1 MIRALFDGIGRVLSA
16 PALVGG
22 VYLVTLLLAAPLTLA
37 LHDAIAAHLGASAAA
52 DQAVAGVHWE
62 WWEEFQAQARGFE
75 RTFTPSIIGFG
86 AVLSNLSAFVD
97 GAAPAGGLAVAV
109 AFYLA
114 AWTFLAGGILDR
126 LARRRRLGG
135 AAFFAAC
142 GTYFFRFLRLA
153 VVAGLAYWL
162 LFDLFHEW
170 LLEDLYEYATRNVTV
185 ERTAFLVRVAG
196 YALFGALVLPVN
208 LLLDYAK
215 IRAVVEDRRS
225 MLGALLAA
233 GRFVRRRPL
242 STGGLYVLNAGPV
255 RAPAG
260 RLRCRRPRRGRAG
273 QHLGVDGAAHRP
285 GVRAG
290 ARGDQ
295 ARVLRVADRV
305 LPEPARP
312 RRLRRRAA
320 ARPARVAR
328 RGDPRRHRA
337 RRRHGPRLLSRRA
350 SRPALGPAADRC
362 GTREVGPRA
371 VRAAVARWRSP

>member
-1 MIRALFDGIGRVLSA
+1 MIRALFDGIGRVLGA
-16 PALVGG
+16 PVLVAG

-37 LHDAIAAHLGASAAA
+37 LHDAIASHLGASVAA
-52 DQAVAGVHWE
+52 DRAAAGVHWE
-62 WWEEFQAQARGFE
+62 WWEEFQAQAQGFE

-86 AVLSNLSAFVD
+86 AVLSNLGAFVD

-126 LARRRRLGG
+126 LARRQRLGG
-135 AAFFAAC
+135 GAFFAAC

-162 LFDLFHEW
+162 LFDPFHEW
-170 LLEDLYEYATRNVTV
+170 LFEDLYEYVTRDVTV
-185 ERTAFLVRVAG
+185 ERTAFLIRIAG

-242 STGGLYVLNAGPV
+242 STGGLYVLNAGLFGLLLAGYAAVDPGV
-255 RAPAG
+255 GAPDRTSLWTGLLIGQAYVLARVATKLVFYASQTAYFQSQLAHAGYVAAAQPAPPEPPAAETLADTAHDAGRAPA
-260 RLRCRRPRRGRAG
+260 
-273 QHLGVDGAAHRP
+273 
-285 GVRAG
+285 
-290 ARGDQ
+290 
-295 ARVLRVADRV
+295 
-305 LPEPARP
+305 
-312 RRLRRRAA
+312 
-320 ARPARVAR
+320 
-328 RGDPRRHRA
+328 
-337 RRRHGPRLLSRRA
+337 S
-350 SRPALGPAADRC
+350 
-362 GTREVGPRA
+362 
-371 VRAAVARWRSP
+371 

>member
-16 PALVGG
+16 PVLVAG
-22 VYLVTLLLAAPLTLA
+22 VYLLTLLLAAPLTLA
-37 LHDAIAAHLGASAAA
+37 LHDAIASHLGASVAAE
-52 DQAVAGVHWE
+52 QAAAGVHWA

-97 GAAPAGGLAVAV
+97 GAAPSGGLAVAV

-114 AWTFLAGGILDR
+114 AWTFLAGGVLDR
-126 LARRRRLGG
+126 LARRRRLGA

-162 LFDLFHEW
+162 LFDLVHGW
-170 LLEDLYEYATRNVTV
+170 LLDDLYQAVTRGVTV
-185 ERTAFLVRVAG
+185 ERTAFVVRLAG

-233 GRFVRRRPL
+233 GRFVRRRPF
-242 STGGLYVLNAGPV
+242 STGGLYVLNTGLFGLLLAGY
-255 RAPAG
+255 AA
-260 RLRCRRPRRGRAG
+260 
-273 QHLGVDGAAHRP
+273 VDP
-285 GVRAG
+285 GAG
-290 ARGDQ
+290 APDGTSPWTALLIGQ
-295 ARVLRVADRV
+295 AYVL
-305 LPEPARP
+305 
-312 RRLRRRAA
+312 
-320 ARPARVAR
+320 ARVATK
-328 RGDPRRHRA
+328 
-337 RRRHGPRLLSRRA
+337 LVFYA
-350 SRPALGPAADRC
+350 SQTAYFQSQLAHAGYVAAAQPAPPEAPAAE
-362 GTREVGPRA
+362 TRADTAPDAGKVPA
-371 VRAAVARWRSP
+371 S

>member
-1 MIRALFDGIGRVLSA
+1 MIRALFDGIGRVLGA
-16 PALVGG
+16 PALVAG
-22 VYLVTLLLAAPLTLA
+22 VYLLTLLLAAPLTLA
-37 LHDAIAAHLGASAAA
+37 LHDAIASHLGASVAAERA
-52 DQAVAGVHWE
+52 AAGVHWE

-97 GAAPAGGLAVAV
+97 GAAPAGGLAVAVAV

-153 VVAGLAYWL
+153 VVAGLAYWM

-170 LLEDLYEYATRNVTV
+170 LLEDLYEYLTRDVTV
-185 ERTAFLVRVAG
+185 ERTAFLIRIAG

-215 IRAVVEDRRS
+215 IRVVVEDRRS

-242 STGGLYVLNAGPV
+242 STGGLYVLNAALFGLLL
-255 RAPAG
+255 AG
-260 RLRCRRPRRGRAG
+260 YAA
-273 QHLGVDGAAHRP
+273 VDP
-285 GVRAG
+285 GVG
-290 ARGDQ
+290 APDRTSLWTGLLIGQ
-295 ARVLRVADRV
+295 AYVL
-305 LPEPARP
+305 
-312 RRLRRRAA
+312 
-320 ARPARVAR
+320 ARVATKLVFYASQTAYFQSQLAHA
-328 RGDPRRHRA
+328 GYVA
-337 RRRHGPRLLSRRA
+337 GPQ
-350 SRPALGPAADRC
+350 PAPAEPPAAETLAETAHDADKAP
-362 GTREVGPRA
+362 V
-371 VRAAVARWRSP
+371 S

>member
-1 MIRALFDGIGRVLSA
+1 MIRAFFDGIGRVLSA
-16 PALVGG
+16 PVLVAG
-22 VYLVTLLLAAPLTLA
+22 VYLLTLLLAAPLTLA
-37 LHDAIAAHLGASAAA
+37 LHDAIAAHLGASVAAE
-52 DQAVAGVHWE
+52 QAAAGVHWA

-126 LARRRRLGG
+126 LARRRRLGA

-162 LFDLFHEW
+162 LFDLVHGW
-170 LLEDLYEYATRNVTV
+170 LLDDLYQAVTRGVTV
-185 ERTAFLVRVAG
+185 ERTAFVVRLAG
-196 YALFGALVLPVN
+196 YAIFGALVLPVN

-233 GRFVRRRPL
+233 GRFVRRRPF
-242 STGGLYVLNAGPV
+242 STGGLYVLNAGLFGLLL
-255 RAPAG
+255 AG
-260 RLRCRRPRRGRAG
+260 Y
-273 QHLGVDGAAHRP
+273 AAADP
-285 GVRAG
+285 GVG
-290 ARGDQ
+290 APDGTSPWTALLVGQ
-295 ARVLRVADRV
+295 AYVL
-305 LPEPARP
+305 
-312 RRLRRRAA
+312 
-320 ARPARVAR
+320 ARVATKL
-328 RGDPRRHRA
+328 A
-337 RRRHGPRLLSRRA
+337 FYA
-350 SRPALGPAADRC
+350 SQTAYFQSQLAHAGYVAAAQPAPPEAPAAETLAD
-362 GTREVGPRA
+362 
-371 VRAAVARWRSP
+371 AAGDAGKAPAP

>member
-16 PALVGG
+16 PVLVAG
-22 VYLVTLLLAAPLTLA
+22 VYLLTLLLAAPLTLA
-37 LHDAIAAHLGASAAA
+37 LHDAIASHLGASVAAE
-52 DQAVAGVHWE
+52 QAAAGVHWA

-86 AVLSNLSAFVD
+86 AALSNLSAFVD
-97 GAAPAGGLAVAV
+97 GAPPAGGLAIAV

-126 LARRRRLGG
+126 LARRRRLG
-135 AAFFAAC
+135 ASAFLAAC

-162 LFDLFHEW
+162 LFDLVHEW
-170 LLEDLYEYATRNVTV
+170 LLEDLYEYLTRDVTA

-233 GRFVRRRPL
+233 GRFVRRRPF
-242 STGGLYVLNAGPV
+242 STGGLYVLNAGLFGLLLV
-255 RAPAG
+255 GYAA
-260 RLRCRRPRRGRAG
+260 
-273 QHLGVDGAAHRP
+273 VDP
-285 GVRAG
+285 GVG
-290 ARGDQ
+290 APDGPALWTALLIGQ
-295 ARVLRVADRV
+295 AYVL
-305 LPEPARP
+305 
-312 RRLRRRAA
+312 
-320 ARPARVAR
+320 ARVATKLVFYASQTAYFQ
-328 RGDPRRHRA
+328 GQLAHAGYVAAPQPAPPDP
-337 RRRHGPRLLSRRA
+337 
-350 SRPALGPAADRC
+350 PAAE
-362 GTREVGPRA
+362 TRADTAHDAGKVPA
-371 VRAAVARWRSP
+371 S

>member
-22 VYLVTLLLAAPLTLA
+22 VYLLTLLLAAPLTLA

-52 DQAVAGVHWE
+52 EQAAAGVHWE

-86 AVLSNLSAFVD
+86 AVVSNLSAFAD

-242 STGGLYVLNAGPV
+242 STGGLYVLNAALFGLLL
-255 RAPAG
+255 AG
-260 RLRCRRPRRGRAG
+260 YAA
-273 QHLGVDGAAHRP
+273 VDP
-285 GVRAG
+285 GVG
-290 ARGDQ
+290 APDRTSVWTGLLIGQ
-295 ARVLRVADRV
+295 AYVL
-305 LPEPARP
+305 
-312 RRLRRRAA
+312 
-320 ARPARVAR
+320 ARVATK
-328 RGDPRRHRA
+328 
-337 RRRHGPRLLSRRA
+337 LVFYA
-350 SRPALGPAADRC
+350 SQTAYFQSQLAHAGYVAAPQPAPPAPPAAETLADTARDA
-362 GTREVGPRA
+362 G
-371 VRAAVARWRSP
+371 AAPAS

>member
-16 PALVGG
+16 PVLVAG
-22 VYLVTLLLAAPLTLA
+22 VYLLTLLLAAPLTLA
-37 LHDAIAAHLGASAAA
+37 LHDAIASHLGASVAA
-52 DQAVAGVHWE
+52 DAVAGGVHWE
-62 WWEEFQAQARGFE
+62 WWEEFQSQARGFE

-126 LARRRRLGG
+126 LARRRRLG
-135 AAFFAAC
+135 ASAFFAAC

-162 LFDLFHEW
+162 LFDLFHAW
-170 LLEDLYEYATRNVTV
+170 LFDDLYEYVTRDVTV
-185 ERTAFLVRVAG
+185 ERTAFLIRVAG

-233 GRFVRRRPL
+233 GRFVRRRPF
-242 STGGLYVLNAGPV
+242 STAGLYVLNAGLFGLLL
-255 RAPAG
+255 AG
-260 RLRCRRPRRGRAG
+260 YAA
-273 QHLGVDGAAHRP
+273 VDP
-285 GVRAG
+285 GVG
-290 ARGDQ
+290 APDGGPLWTALLIGQ
-295 ARVLRVADRV
+295 AYVLARVATKLVFYASQTAYFQGQLASAGYVAA
-305 LPEPARP
+305 PEPAP
-312 RRLRRRAA
+312 
-320 ARPARVAR
+320 PE
-328 RGDPRRHRA
+328 
-337 RRRHGPRLLSRRA
+337 S
-350 SRPALGPAADRC
+350 PAAEALADTALQA
-362 GTREVGPRA
+362 GKVPA
-371 VRAAVARWRSP
+371 S

>member
-16 PALVGG
+16 PVLVGG

-52 DQAVAGVHWE
+52 APAAAGVHWE

-185 ERTAFLVRVAG
+185 ERTAFLVRIAG

-242 STGGLYVLNAGPV
+242 STGGLYVLNAALFGLLL
-255 RAPAG
+255 AG
-260 RLRCRRPRRGRAG
+260 YAA
-273 QHLGVDGAAHRP
+273 VDP
-285 GVRAG
+285 GVG
-290 ARGDQ
+290 APDRTSVWTGLLIGQ
-295 ARVLRVADRV
+295 AYVL
-305 LPEPARP
+305 
-312 RRLRRRAA
+312 
-320 ARPARVAR
+320 ARVATK
-328 RGDPRRHRA
+328 
-337 RRRHGPRLLSRRA
+337 LVFYA
-350 SRPALGPAADRC
+350 SQTAYFQSQLAHAGYVAAPQPEPPEPPAAETLADTAHDA
-362 GTREVGPRA
+362 GTAPA
-371 VRAAVARWRSP
+371 S

>member
-1 MIRALFDGIGRVLSA
+1 MIRAFFDGIGRVLGA
-16 PALVGG
+16 PVLVAG
-22 VYLVTLLLAAPLTLA
+22 VYLLTLLLAAPLTLA
-37 LHDAIAAHLGASAAA
+37 LHDAIASHLGASAAA
-52 DQAVAGVHWE
+52 DHVAAGVHWA

-153 VVAGLAYWL
+153 AVAGLAYWL
-162 LFDLFHEW
+162 LFDLFHAW
-170 LLEDLYEYATRNVTV
+170 LFEDLYEAVTRNVTV
-185 ERTAFLVRVAG
+185 ERTGFVIRVAG

-233 GRFVRRRPL
+233 GRFVRRRPF
-242 STGGLYVLNAGPV
+242 STGGLYVLNAGLFGLLL
-255 RAPAG
+255 AG
-260 RLRCRRPRRGRAG
+260 YAA
-273 QHLGVDGAAHRP
+273 VDP
-285 GVRAG
+285 GVG
-290 ARGDQ
+290 APDGRPLWTALLIGQ
-295 ARVLRVADRV
+295 AYVLARVATKLVFYASQTAYFQGQLAHAGYVAA
-305 LPEPARP
+305 PEPAP
-312 RRLRRRAA
+312 
-320 ARPARVAR
+320 PE
-328 RGDPRRHRA
+328 
-337 RRRHGPRLLSRRA
+337 S
-350 SRPALGPAADRC
+350 PAAETLA
-362 GTREVGPRA
+362 GTAHDAGTAPA
-371 VRAAVARWRSP
+371 S